1 MMERAAHLMTAGKQ
15 KGEWVRNKV
24 YPLEVF

>member
-1 MMERAAHLMTAGKQ
+1 MIERAAHLMTAGKQ
-15 KGEWVRNKV
+15 RAEWVGNKV